1 VGRTR
6 SRIRRRT
13 ALVTAG
19 PTSSRSSAS
28 ARTSDLPLVPAL
40 DELGRKDN
48 VAAIMKLAVSGG
60 QKRTPARPAARVRV
74 SNQPARDTR
83 HWLDGLLFAYTAG
96 VAPKNVVTFLRKN
109 GGIASVSP

>member
-1 VGRTR
+1 
-6 SRIRRRT
+6 
-13 ALVTAG
+13 LVTAG

-60 QKRTPARPAARVRV
+60 Q
-74 SNQPARDTR
+74 TR